1 MWSNNKY
8 DLSLDKKYR
17 DTMGIDAL
25 YDNIISDESTDDDD
39 ELFDTN
45 EVLDLNED
53 TDSNMGL
60 KFQARQA

>member
-1 MWSNNKY
+1 M
-8 DLSLDKKYR
+8 D
-17 DTMGIDAL
+17 IDAL
-25 YDNIISDESTDDDD
+25 YDNIISDESPDDDD